1 MSAFA
6 RDDQGRLCAGGM
18 PLGDIA
24 ASHGSP
30 LYVYSGDGIRDDYRR
45 FAAAVAPVD
54 GSVHFALKAN
64 SALGVIGLL
73 ARHGAGA
80 DIVSGGE
87 MARALAAGIP
97 AEKIV
102 FSGVGKSAEE
112 IGAALDAG
120 IGQINAESPQE
131 VEAISQIAAAR
142 GVQAP
147 VALRV
152 NVDVAPKTHAKI
164 STGQRSTKFGVST
177 SQNEAA
183 GLYRKMAADPH
194 IRPAGLAVHIGS
206 QIMELNPF
214 ERAYSALLSFGTALR
229 DGGLEV
235 PVLDLG
241 GGIGVDYQDGMPT
254 DFTAYGE
261 LVSRL
266 FADSGFRLGFEP
278 GRSIVA
284 NNGVL
289 LTRVIY
295 VKDGDNKRFAIVDG
309 AMNDLLRP
317 TLYEAHHDIRPVG
330 PEGAIEGPADIV
342 GPVCETGDY
351 LGLDRMMPSLAAGD
365 CLAVMSSGA
374 YGAVMASSYNTRPP
388 AGEVMVLDGK
398 SISCG
403 VGATSP
409 NFLPKKSSPTSVRDR
424 GSEGAAGDRIGAH
437 RHRHR
442 RLEPFTKNNLGEKFA
457 GHRRTDHA
465 VVGLYDV
472 AAKRIT
478 ACRQDRHLER
488 RRVRIDCRPVHQLAA
503 QPQCVTG
510 IIGLQIDNLQLVCLR
525 LHRQPRLVEHADQA
539 RHIGRDRGPLCHRT
553 DGNTENHYEDDQRR
567 QHSADGTP
575 HFTGIRFGHQHR
587 RFSLPDMR
595 ADRTAHRLAAVANTF
610 AVDAKHGLAIRAGE
624 KHRPCVVSW

>member
-24 ASHGSP
+24 TSHGSP

-73 ARHGAGA
+73 AQHGAGA

-183 GLYRKMAADPH
+183 DLYRKMAADPH

-206 QIMELNPF
+206 QILELDPF

-229 DGGLEV
+229 DEGLEV

-241 GGIGVDYQDGMPT
+241 GGIGVDYQDGTPT

-266 FADSGFRLGFEP
+266 FADSGFQLGFEP

-295 VKDGDNKRFAIVDG
+295 VKDGDNKRFAIVDA

-365 CLAVMSSGA
+365 CLAVMSAGA

-388 AGEVMVLDGK
+388 AGEVMVLDGEVH
-398 SISCG
+398 I
-403 VGATSP
+403 
-409 NFLPKKSSPTSVRDR
+409 L
-424 GSEGAAGDRIGAH
+424 
-437 RHRHR
+437 R
-442 RLEPFTKNNLGEKFA
+442 R
-457 GHRRTDHA
+457 RR
-465 VVGLYDV
+465 DV
-472 AAKRIT
+472 AE
-478 ACRQDRHLER
+478 L
-488 RRVRIDCRPVHQLAA
+488 LAEE
-503 QPQCVTG
+503 
-510 IIGLQIDNLQLVCLR
+510 IIPD
-525 LHRQPRLVEHADQA
+525 
-539 RHIGRDRGPLCHRT
+539 
-553 DGNTENHYEDDQRR
+553 
-567 QHSADGTP
+567 
-575 HFTGIRFGHQHR
+575 FG
-587 RFSLPDMR
+587 
-595 ADRTAHRLAAVANTF
+595 
-610 AVDAKHGLAIRAGE
+610 
-624 KHRPCVVSW
+624 

>member
-183 GLYRKMAADPH
+183 DLYRKMAADPH

-206 QIMELNPF
+206 QILELDPF

-229 DGGLEV
+229 DEGLEV

-241 GGIGVDYQDGMPT
+241 GGIGVDYQDGTPT

-266 FADSGFRLGFEP
+266 FADSGFQLGFEP

-295 VKDGDNKRFAIVDG
+295 VKDGDNKRFAIVDA

-317 TLYEAHHDIRPVG
+317 TLYEAYHDIRPVG
-330 PEGAIEGPADIV
+330 PEGAIEGPADFV

-365 CLAVMSSGA
+365 CLAVMSAGA

-388 AGEVMVLDGK
+388 AGEVMVLDGEVH
-398 SISCG
+398 I
-403 VGATSP
+403 
-409 NFLPKKSSPTSVRDR
+409 L
-424 GSEGAAGDRIGAH
+424 
-437 RHRHR
+437 R
-442 RLEPFTKNNLGEKFA
+442 R
-457 GHRRTDHA
+457 RR
-465 VVGLYDV
+465 DV
-472 AAKRIT
+472 AE
-478 ACRQDRHLER
+478 L
-488 RRVRIDCRPVHQLAA
+488 LAEE
-503 QPQCVTG
+503 
-510 IIGLQIDNLQLVCLR
+510 IIPD
-525 LHRQPRLVEHADQA
+525 
-539 RHIGRDRGPLCHRT
+539 
-553 DGNTENHYEDDQRR
+553 
-567 QHSADGTP
+567 
-575 HFTGIRFGHQHR
+575 FG
-587 RFSLPDMR
+587 
-595 ADRTAHRLAAVANTF
+595 
-610 AVDAKHGLAIRAGE
+610 
-624 KHRPCVVSW
+624 

>member
-183 GLYRKMAADPH
+183 DLYRKMAADPH

-206 QIMELNPF
+206 QILELDPF

-229 DGGLEV
+229 DEGLEV

-241 GGIGVDYQDGMPT
+241 GGIGVDYQDGTPT

-266 FADSGFRLGFEP
+266 FADSGFQLGFEP

-295 VKDGDNKRFAIVDG
+295 VKDGDNKRFAIVDA

-317 TLYEAHHDIRPVG
+317 TLYEAHHDIRLVG

-365 CLAVMSSGA
+365 CLAVMSAGA

-388 AGEVMVLDGK
+388 AGEVMVLDGEVH
-398 SISCG
+398 I
-403 VGATSP
+403 
-409 NFLPKKSSPTSVRDR
+409 L
-424 GSEGAAGDRIGAH
+424 
-437 RHRHR
+437 R
-442 RLEPFTKNNLGEKFA
+442 R
-457 GHRRTDHA
+457 RR
-465 VVGLYDV
+465 DV
-472 AAKRIT
+472 AE
-478 ACRQDRHLER
+478 L
-488 RRVRIDCRPVHQLAA
+488 LAEE
-503 QPQCVTG
+503 
-510 IIGLQIDNLQLVCLR
+510 IIPD
-525 LHRQPRLVEHADQA
+525 
-539 RHIGRDRGPLCHRT
+539 
-553 DGNTENHYEDDQRR
+553 
-567 QHSADGTP
+567 
-575 HFTGIRFGHQHR
+575 FG
-587 RFSLPDMR
+587 
-595 ADRTAHRLAAVANTF
+595 
-610 AVDAKHGLAIRAGE
+610 
-624 KHRPCVVSW
+624 

>member
-1 MSAFA
+1 MSTFA
-6 RDDQGRLCAGGM
+6 RDDQGWLCAGGM

-183 GLYRKMAADPH
+183 DLYRKMAADPH

-206 QIMELNPF
+206 QILELDPF

-229 DGGLEV
+229 DEGLEV

-241 GGIGVDYQDGMPT
+241 GGIGVDYQDGTPT

-266 FADSGFRLGFEP
+266 FADSGFQLGFEP

-295 VKDGDNKRFAIVDG
+295 VKDGDNKRFAIVDA

-365 CLAVMSSGA
+365 CLAVMSAGA

-388 AGEVMVLDGK
+388 AGEVMVLDGEVH
-398 SISCG
+398 I
-403 VGATSP
+403 
-409 NFLPKKSSPTSVRDR
+409 L
-424 GSEGAAGDRIGAH
+424 
-437 RHRHR
+437 R
-442 RLEPFTKNNLGEKFA
+442 R
-457 GHRRTDHA
+457 RR
-465 VVGLYDV
+465 DV
-472 AAKRIT
+472 AE
-478 ACRQDRHLER
+478 L
-488 RRVRIDCRPVHQLAA
+488 LAEE
-503 QPQCVTG
+503 
-510 IIGLQIDNLQLVCLR
+510 IIPD
-525 LHRQPRLVEHADQA
+525 
-539 RHIGRDRGPLCHRT
+539 
-553 DGNTENHYEDDQRR
+553 
-567 QHSADGTP
+567 
-575 HFTGIRFGHQHR
+575 FG
-587 RFSLPDMR
+587 
-595 ADRTAHRLAAVANTF
+595 
-610 AVDAKHGLAIRAGE
+610 
-624 KHRPCVVSW
+624 

>member
-183 GLYRKMAADPH
+183 DLYRKMAADPH

-206 QIMELNPF
+206 QILELDPF

-229 DGGLEV
+229 DEGLEV

-241 GGIGVDYQDGMPT
+241 GGIGVDYQDGTPT

-266 FADSGFRLGFEP
+266 FADSGFQLGFEP

-295 VKDGDNKRFAIVDG
+295 VKDSDNKRFAIVDA

-365 CLAVMSSGA
+365 CLAVMSAGA

-388 AGEVMVLDGK
+388 AGEVMVLDGEVH
-398 SISCG
+398 I
-403 VGATSP
+403 
-409 NFLPKKSSPTSVRDR
+409 L
-424 GSEGAAGDRIGAH
+424 
-437 RHRHR
+437 R
-442 RLEPFTKNNLGEKFA
+442 R
-457 GHRRTDHA
+457 RR
-465 VVGLYDV
+465 DV
-472 AAKRIT
+472 AE
-478 ACRQDRHLER
+478 L
-488 RRVRIDCRPVHQLAA
+488 LAEE
-503 QPQCVTG
+503 
-510 IIGLQIDNLQLVCLR
+510 IIPD
-525 LHRQPRLVEHADQA
+525 
-539 RHIGRDRGPLCHRT
+539 
-553 DGNTENHYEDDQRR
+553 
-567 QHSADGTP
+567 
-575 HFTGIRFGHQHR
+575 FG
-587 RFSLPDMR
+587 
-595 ADRTAHRLAAVANTF
+595 
-610 AVDAKHGLAIRAGE
+610 
-624 KHRPCVVSW
+624 

>member
-177 SQNEAA
+177 SQDEAA
-183 GLYRKMAADPH
+183 DLYRKMAADPH
-194 IRPAGLAVHIGS
+194 IRPTGLAVHIGS
-206 QIMELNPF
+206 QIIELDPF

-229 DGGLEV
+229 DEGLEV

-241 GGIGVDYQDGMPT
+241 GGIGVDYQDGTPT

-295 VKDGDNKRFAIVDG
+295 VKDGDNKRFAIVDA

-365 CLAVMSSGA
+365 CLAVMSAGA

-388 AGEVMVLDGK
+388 AGEVMLVDGEVH
-398 SISCG
+398 I
-403 VGATSP
+403 
-409 NFLPKKSSPTSVRDR
+409 L
-424 GSEGAAGDRIGAH
+424 
-437 RHRHR
+437 R
-442 RLEPFTKNNLGEKFA
+442 R
-457 GHRRTDHA
+457 RR
-465 VVGLYDV
+465 DV
-472 AAKRIT
+472 AE
-478 ACRQDRHLER
+478 L
-488 RRVRIDCRPVHQLAA
+488 LAEE
-503 QPQCVTG
+503 
-510 IIGLQIDNLQLVCLR
+510 IIPD
-525 LHRQPRLVEHADQA
+525 
-539 RHIGRDRGPLCHRT
+539 
-553 DGNTENHYEDDQRR
+553 
-567 QHSADGTP
+567 
-575 HFTGIRFGHQHR
+575 FG
-587 RFSLPDMR
+587 
-595 ADRTAHRLAAVANTF
+595 
-610 AVDAKHGLAIRAGE
+610 
-624 KHRPCVVSW
+624 

>member
-1 MSAFA
+1 MSAFV

-183 GLYRKMAADPH
+183 DLYRKMAADPH

-206 QIMELNPF
+206 QILELDPF

-229 DGGLEV
+229 DEGLEV

-241 GGIGVDYQDGMPT
+241 GGIGVDYQDGTPT

-266 FADSGFRLGFEP
+266 FADSGFQLGFEP

-295 VKDGDNKRFAIVDG
+295 VKDGDNKRFAIVDA

-365 CLAVMSSGA
+365 CLAVMSAGA

-388 AGEVMVLDGK
+388 AGEVMVLDGEVH
-398 SISCG
+398 I
-403 VGATSP
+403 
-409 NFLPKKSSPTSVRDR
+409 L
-424 GSEGAAGDRIGAH
+424 
-437 RHRHR
+437 R
-442 RLEPFTKNNLGEKFA
+442 R
-457 GHRRTDHA
+457 RR
-465 VVGLYDV
+465 DV
-472 AAKRIT
+472 AE
-478 ACRQDRHLER
+478 L
-488 RRVRIDCRPVHQLAA
+488 LAEE
-503 QPQCVTG
+503 
-510 IIGLQIDNLQLVCLR
+510 IIPD
-525 LHRQPRLVEHADQA
+525 
-539 RHIGRDRGPLCHRT
+539 
-553 DGNTENHYEDDQRR
+553 
-567 QHSADGTP
+567 
-575 HFTGIRFGHQHR
+575 FG
-587 RFSLPDMR
+587 
-595 ADRTAHRLAAVANTF
+595 
-610 AVDAKHGLAIRAGE
+610 
-624 KHRPCVVSW
+624 

>member
-112 IGAALDAG
+112 IGAALDSG

-183 GLYRKMAADPH
+183 DLYRKMAADPH

-206 QIMELNPF
+206 QILELDPF

-229 DGGLEV
+229 DEGLEV

-241 GGIGVDYQDGMPT
+241 GGIGVDYQDGTPT

-266 FADSGFRLGFEP
+266 FADSGFQLGFEP

-295 VKDGDNKRFAIVDG
+295 VKDGDNKRFAIVDA

-365 CLAVMSSGA
+365 CLAVMSAGA

-388 AGEVMVLDGK
+388 AGEVMVLDGEVH
-398 SISCG
+398 I
-403 VGATSP
+403 
-409 NFLPKKSSPTSVRDR
+409 L
-424 GSEGAAGDRIGAH
+424 
-437 RHRHR
+437 R
-442 RLEPFTKNNLGEKFA
+442 R
-457 GHRRTDHA
+457 RR
-465 VVGLYDV
+465 DV
-472 AAKRIT
+472 AE
-478 ACRQDRHLER
+478 L
-488 RRVRIDCRPVHQLAA
+488 LAEE
-503 QPQCVTG
+503 
-510 IIGLQIDNLQLVCLR
+510 IIPD
-525 LHRQPRLVEHADQA
+525 
-539 RHIGRDRGPLCHRT
+539 
-553 DGNTENHYEDDQRR
+553 
-567 QHSADGTP
+567 
-575 HFTGIRFGHQHR
+575 FG
-587 RFSLPDMR
+587 
-595 ADRTAHRLAAVANTF
+595 
-610 AVDAKHGLAIRAGE
+610 
-624 KHRPCVVSW
+624 

>member
-1 MSAFA
+1 MSAFT
-6 RDDQGRLCAGGM
+6 RDDQGRLCSGGM

-24 ASHGSP
+24 AGHGSP

-64 SALGVIGLL
+64 SALGVIALL
-73 ARHGAGA
+73 AKNGAGA

-142 GVQAP
+142 GIRAP

-183 GLYRKMAADPH
+183 DLYRKMAADAH

-229 DGGLEV
+229 EEGLEV

-241 GGIGVDYQDGMPT
+241 GGIGVDYQHGTPT

-295 VKDGDNKRFAIVDG
+295 VKDGDNKRFVIVDA

-330 PEGAIEGPADIV
+330 PEGAVEGPADIV

-351 LGLDRMMPSLAAGD
+351 LGLDRMMPALVHGD
-365 CLAVMSSGA
+365 CLAVMSAGA

-388 AGEVMVLDGK
+388 AGEVMVLDGEVH
-398 SISCG
+398 I
-403 VGATSP
+403 
-409 NFLPKKSSPTSVRDR
+409 L
-424 GSEGAAGDRIGAH
+424 
-437 RHRHR
+437 
-442 RLEPFTKNNLGEKFA
+442 
-457 GHRRTDHA
+457 
-465 VVGLYDV
+465 
-472 AAKRIT
+472 
-478 ACRQDRHLER
+478 R
-488 RRVRIDCRPVHQLAA
+488 RRRDIAELLAEEA
-503 QPQCVTG
+503 V
-510 IIGLQIDNLQLVCLR
+510 
-525 LHRQPRLVEHADQA
+525 
-539 RHIGRDRGPLCHRT
+539 
-553 DGNTENHYEDDQRR
+553 
-567 QHSADGTP
+567 
-575 HFTGIRFGHQHR
+575 
-587 RFSLPDMR
+587 PD
-595 ADRTAHRLAAVANTF
+595 L
-610 AVDAKHGLAIRAGE
+610 G
-624 KHRPCVVSW
+624 

>member
-1 MSAFA
+1 MSAFT
-6 RDDQGRLCAGGM
+6 RDDQGRLCSGGM

-24 ASHGSP
+24 AGHGSP

-64 SALGVIGLL
+64 SALGVIALL
-73 ARHGAGA
+73 AKNGAGA

-142 GVQAP
+142 GIQAP

-183 GLYRKMAADPH
+183 DLYRKMAADAH

-206 QIMELNPF
+206 QIMELDPF

-229 DGGLEV
+229 EEGLEV

-241 GGIGVDYQDGMPT
+241 GGIGVDYQYGTPT

-295 VKDGDNKRFAIVDG
+295 VKDGDNKRFVIVDA

-317 TLYEAHHDIRPVG
+317 TLYEANHDIQPVG
-330 PEGAIEGPADIV
+330 PEGAVEGPADIV

-351 LGLDRMMPSLAAGD
+351 LGLDRMMPALVHGD
-365 CLAVMSSGA
+365 CLAVMSAGA

-398 SISCG
+398 
-403 VGATSP
+403 
-409 NFLPKKSSPTSVRDR
+409 
-424 GSEGAAGDRIGAH
+424 
-437 RHRHR
+437 
-442 RLEPFTKNNLGEKFA
+442 
-457 GHRRTDHA
+457 
-465 VVGLYDV
+465 
-472 AAKRIT
+472 
-478 ACRQDRHLER
+478 
-488 RRVRIDCRPVHQLAA
+488 VHIL
-503 QPQCVTG
+503 
-510 IIGLQIDNLQLVCLR
+510 
-525 LHRQPRLVEHADQA
+525 
-539 RHIGRDRGPLCHRT
+539 
-553 DGNTENHYEDDQRR
+553 RR
-567 QHSADGTP
+567 QRDIAE
-575 HFTGIRFGHQHR
+575 
-587 RFSLPDMR
+587 LLAEEAVPD
-595 ADRTAHRLAAVANTF
+595 L
-610 AVDAKHGLAIRAGE
+610 G
-624 KHRPCVVSW
+624 

>member
-183 GLYRKMAADPH
+183 DLYRKMAADPH

-206 QIMELNPF
+206 QILELDPF

-241 GGIGVDYQDGMPT
+241 GGIGVDYQDDTPT

-266 FADSGFRLGFEP
+266 FADSGFQLGFEP

-295 VKDGDNKRFAIVDG
+295 VKDGDNKRFAIVDA

-365 CLAVMSSGA
+365 CLAVMSAGA

-388 AGEVMVLDGK
+388 AGEVMVLDGEVH
-398 SISCG
+398 I
-403 VGATSP
+403 
-409 NFLPKKSSPTSVRDR
+409 L
-424 GSEGAAGDRIGAH
+424 
-437 RHRHR
+437 R
-442 RLEPFTKNNLGEKFA
+442 R
-457 GHRRTDHA
+457 RR
-465 VVGLYDV
+465 DV
-472 AAKRIT
+472 AE
-478 ACRQDRHLER
+478 L
-488 RRVRIDCRPVHQLAA
+488 LAEE
-503 QPQCVTG
+503 
-510 IIGLQIDNLQLVCLR
+510 IIPD
-525 LHRQPRLVEHADQA
+525 
-539 RHIGRDRGPLCHRT
+539 
-553 DGNTENHYEDDQRR
+553 
-567 QHSADGTP
+567 
-575 HFTGIRFGHQHR
+575 FG
-587 RFSLPDMR
+587 
-595 ADRTAHRLAAVANTF
+595 
-610 AVDAKHGLAIRAGE
+610 
-624 KHRPCVVSW
+624 

>member
-1 MSAFA
+1 MSAFT
-6 RDDQGRLCAGGM
+6 RDDQGRLCSGGM

-24 ASHGSP
+24 AGHGSP

-64 SALGVIGLL
+64 SALGVIALL
-73 ARHGAGA
+73 AKNGAGA

-142 GVQAP
+142 GIQAP

-183 GLYRKMAADPH
+183 DLYRKMAADAH

-206 QIMELNPF
+206 QIMELDPF

-229 DGGLEV
+229 EEGLEV

-241 GGIGVDYQDGMPT
+241 GGIGVDYQHGTPT

-295 VKDGDNKRFAIVDG
+295 VKDGDNKRFVIVDA

-330 PEGAIEGPADIV
+330 PEGAVEGPADIV

-351 LGLDRMMPSLAAGD
+351 LGLDRMMPALVHGD
-365 CLAVMSSGA
+365 CLAVMSAGA
-374 YGAVMASSYNTRPP
+374 YGAVMASSYNSRPP
-388 AGEVMVLDGK
+388 AGEVMVLDGEVH
-398 SISCG
+398 I
-403 VGATSP
+403 
-409 NFLPKKSSPTSVRDR
+409 L
-424 GSEGAAGDRIGAH
+424 
-437 RHRHR
+437 
-442 RLEPFTKNNLGEKFA
+442 
-457 GHRRTDHA
+457 
-465 VVGLYDV
+465 
-472 AAKRIT
+472 
-478 ACRQDRHLER
+478 R
-488 RRVRIDCRPVHQLAA
+488 RRRDIAELLAEEA
-503 QPQCVTG
+503 V
-510 IIGLQIDNLQLVCLR
+510 
-525 LHRQPRLVEHADQA
+525 
-539 RHIGRDRGPLCHRT
+539 
-553 DGNTENHYEDDQRR
+553 
-567 QHSADGTP
+567 
-575 HFTGIRFGHQHR
+575 
-587 RFSLPDMR
+587 PD
-595 ADRTAHRLAAVANTF
+595 L
-610 AVDAKHGLAIRAGE
+610 G
-624 KHRPCVVSW
+624 

>member
-54 GSVHFALKAN
+54 GVVHFALKAN

-73 ARHGAGA
+73 ARNGAGA

-142 GVQAP
+142 GMQAP

-183 GLYRKMAADPH
+183 DLYRKMAADPH

-206 QIMELNPF
+206 QIMELDPF
-214 ERAYSALLSFGTALR
+214 ERAYTALLSFGTALR
-229 DGGLEV
+229 DEGLEV

-241 GGIGVDYQDGMPT
+241 GGIGVDYQDGTPT

-295 VKDGDNKRFAIVDG
+295 VKDGDNKRFAIVDA

-365 CLAVMSSGA
+365 CLAVMSAGA

-388 AGEVMVLDGK
+388 AGEVMVLDGD
-398 SISCG
+398 
-403 VGATSP
+403 VHV
-409 NFLPKKSSPTSVRDR
+409 L
-424 GSEGAAGDRIGAH
+424 
-437 RHRHR
+437 R
-442 RLEPFTKNNLGEKFA
+442 R
-457 GHRRTDHA
+457 RR
-465 VVGLYDV
+465 DV
-472 AAKRIT
+472 AE
-478 ACRQDRHLER
+478 L
-488 RRVRIDCRPVHQLAA
+488 LAEE
-503 QPQCVTG
+503 
-510 IIGLQIDNLQLVCLR
+510 IIPD
-525 LHRQPRLVEHADQA
+525 
-539 RHIGRDRGPLCHRT
+539 
-553 DGNTENHYEDDQRR
+553 
-567 QHSADGTP
+567 
-575 HFTGIRFGHQHR
+575 FG
-587 RFSLPDMR
+587 
-595 ADRTAHRLAAVANTF
+595 
-610 AVDAKHGLAIRAGE
+610 
-624 KHRPCVVSW
+624 

>member
-183 GLYRKMAADPH
+183 DLYRKMAADPH

-206 QIMELNPF
+206 QILELDPF

-229 DGGLEV
+229 DEGLEV

-241 GGIGVDYQDGMPT
+241 GGIGVDYQDGTPT

-266 FADSGFRLGFEP
+266 LADSGFRLGFEP

-295 VKDGDNKRFAIVDG
+295 VKDGDNKRFAIVDA

-365 CLAVMSSGA
+365 CLAVMSAGA

-388 AGEVMVLDGK
+388 AGEVMVLDGEVH
-398 SISCG
+398 I
-403 VGATSP
+403 
-409 NFLPKKSSPTSVRDR
+409 L
-424 GSEGAAGDRIGAH
+424 
-437 RHRHR
+437 R
-442 RLEPFTKNNLGEKFA
+442 R
-457 GHRRTDHA
+457 RR
-465 VVGLYDV
+465 DV
-472 AAKRIT
+472 AE
-478 ACRQDRHLER
+478 L
-488 RRVRIDCRPVHQLAA
+488 LAEE
-503 QPQCVTG
+503 
-510 IIGLQIDNLQLVCLR
+510 IIPD
-525 LHRQPRLVEHADQA
+525 
-539 RHIGRDRGPLCHRT
+539 
-553 DGNTENHYEDDQRR
+553 
-567 QHSADGTP
+567 
-575 HFTGIRFGHQHR
+575 FG
-587 RFSLPDMR
+587 
-595 ADRTAHRLAAVANTF
+595 
-610 AVDAKHGLAIRAGE
+610 
-624 KHRPCVVSW
+624 

>member
-24 ASHGSP
+24 TSHGSP

-183 GLYRKMAADPH
+183 DLYRKMAADPH

-206 QIMELNPF
+206 QILELDPF

-229 DGGLEV
+229 DEGLEV

-241 GGIGVDYQDGMPT
+241 GGIGVDYQDGTPT

-266 FADSGFRLGFEP
+266 FAGSGFRLGFEP

-295 VKDGDNKRFAIVDG
+295 VKDGDNKRFAIVDA

-317 TLYEAHHDIRPVG
+317 TLYEAHHDIQPVG

-365 CLAVMSSGA
+365 CLAVMSAGA

-388 AGEVMVLDGK
+388 AGEVMVLDGEVH
-398 SISCG
+398 I
-403 VGATSP
+403 
-409 NFLPKKSSPTSVRDR
+409 L
-424 GSEGAAGDRIGAH
+424 
-437 RHRHR
+437 R
-442 RLEPFTKNNLGEKFA
+442 R
-457 GHRRTDHA
+457 RR
-465 VVGLYDV
+465 DV
-472 AAKRIT
+472 AE
-478 ACRQDRHLER
+478 L
-488 RRVRIDCRPVHQLAA
+488 LAEE
-503 QPQCVTG
+503 
-510 IIGLQIDNLQLVCLR
+510 IIPD
-525 LHRQPRLVEHADQA
+525 
-539 RHIGRDRGPLCHRT
+539 
-553 DGNTENHYEDDQRR
+553 
-567 QHSADGTP
+567 
-575 HFTGIRFGHQHR
+575 FG
-587 RFSLPDMR
+587 
-595 ADRTAHRLAAVANTF
+595 
-610 AVDAKHGLAIRAGE
+610 
-624 KHRPCVVSW
+624 

>member
-45 FAAAVAPVD
+45 FATAVAPVD

-131 VEAISQIAAAR
+131 VEAISQIATAR

-183 GLYRKMAADPH
+183 DLYRKMAADPH

-206 QIMELNPF
+206 QILELDPF

-229 DGGLEV
+229 DEGLEV

-241 GGIGVDYQDGMPT
+241 GGIGVDYQDGTPT

-266 FADSGFRLGFEP
+266 FADSGFQLGFEP

-295 VKDGDNKRFAIVDG
+295 VKDGDNKRFAIVDA

-365 CLAVMSSGA
+365 CLAVMSAGA

-388 AGEVMVLDGK
+388 AGEVMVLDDEVH
-398 SISCG
+398 ILRRRRDI
-403 VGATSP
+403 AELLAEEIIP
-409 NFLPKKSSPTSVRDR
+409 NF
-424 GSEGAAGDRIGAH
+424 G
-437 RHRHR
+437 
-442 RLEPFTKNNLGEKFA
+442 
-457 GHRRTDHA
+457 
-465 VVGLYDV
+465 
-472 AAKRIT
+472 
-478 ACRQDRHLER
+478 
-488 RRVRIDCRPVHQLAA
+488 
-503 QPQCVTG
+503 
-510 IIGLQIDNLQLVCLR
+510 
-525 LHRQPRLVEHADQA
+525 
-539 RHIGRDRGPLCHRT
+539 
-553 DGNTENHYEDDQRR
+553 
-567 QHSADGTP
+567 
-575 HFTGIRFGHQHR
+575 
-587 RFSLPDMR
+587 
-595 ADRTAHRLAAVANTF
+595 
-610 AVDAKHGLAIRAGE
+610 
-624 KHRPCVVSW
+624 

>member
-206 QIMELNPF
+206 QILELDPF

-229 DGGLEV
+229 DEGLEV

-241 GGIGVDYQDGMPT
+241 GGIGVDYQDGTPT
-254 DFTAYGE
+254 DFTTYGE

-266 FADSGFRLGFEP
+266 FADGGFQLGFEP

-295 VKDGDNKRFAIVDG
+295 VKDGDNKRFAIVDA

-365 CLAVMSSGA
+365 CLAVMSAGA

-388 AGEVMVLDGK
+388 AGEVMVLDGEVH
-398 SISCG
+398 I
-403 VGATSP
+403 
-409 NFLPKKSSPTSVRDR
+409 L
-424 GSEGAAGDRIGAH
+424 
-437 RHRHR
+437 R
-442 RLEPFTKNNLGEKFA
+442 R
-457 GHRRTDHA
+457 RR
-465 VVGLYDV
+465 DV
-472 AAKRIT
+472 AE
-478 ACRQDRHLER
+478 L
-488 RRVRIDCRPVHQLAA
+488 LAEE
-503 QPQCVTG
+503 
-510 IIGLQIDNLQLVCLR
+510 IIPD
-525 LHRQPRLVEHADQA
+525 
-539 RHIGRDRGPLCHRT
+539 
-553 DGNTENHYEDDQRR
+553 
-567 QHSADGTP
+567 
-575 HFTGIRFGHQHR
+575 FG
-587 RFSLPDMR
+587 
-595 ADRTAHRLAAVANTF
+595 
-610 AVDAKHGLAIRAGE
+610 
-624 KHRPCVVSW
+624 

>member
-54 GSVHFALKAN
+54 GAVHFALKAN

-183 GLYRKMAADPH
+183 ELYREMAADPH

-206 QIMELNPF
+206 QIMELDPF

-229 DGGLEV
+229 DEGLEV

-241 GGIGVDYQDGMPT
+241 GGIGVDYQHGTPT

-261 LVSRL
+261 LVSGL

-295 VKDGDNKRFAIVDG
+295 VKDGDNKRFAIVDA

-317 TLYEAHHDIRPVG
+317 TLYEAHHDIQPVG
-330 PEGAIEGPADIV
+330 PEGPIEGPADIV

-365 CLAVMSSGA
+365 CLAVMSAGA
-374 YGAVMASSYNTRPP
+374 YGAVMASNYNTRPP
-388 AGEVMVLDGK
+388 AGEVMVLDGDVH
-398 SISCG
+398 I
-403 VGATSP
+403 
-409 NFLPKKSSPTSVRDR
+409 L
-424 GSEGAAGDRIGAH
+424 
-437 RHRHR
+437 R
-442 RLEPFTKNNLGEKFA
+442 R
-457 GHRRTDHA
+457 RR
-465 VVGLYDV
+465 DV
-472 AAKRIT
+472 AE
-478 ACRQDRHLER
+478 L
-488 RRVRIDCRPVHQLAA
+488 LAEE
-503 QPQCVTG
+503 
-510 IIGLQIDNLQLVCLR
+510 IIPD
-525 LHRQPRLVEHADQA
+525 
-539 RHIGRDRGPLCHRT
+539 
-553 DGNTENHYEDDQRR
+553 
-567 QHSADGTP
+567 
-575 HFTGIRFGHQHR
+575 FG
-587 RFSLPDMR
+587 
-595 ADRTAHRLAAVANTF
+595 
-610 AVDAKHGLAIRAGE
+610 
-624 KHRPCVVSW
+624 

>member
-206 QIMELNPF
+206 QILELDPF

-229 DGGLEV
+229 DEGLEV

-241 GGIGVDYQDGMPT
+241 GGIGVDYQDGTPT

-266 FADSGFRLGFEP
+266 FAGSGFQLGFEP

-295 VKDGDNKRFAIVDG
+295 VKDGDNKRFAIVDA

-365 CLAVMSSGA
+365 CLAVMSAGA

-388 AGEVMVLDGK
+388 AGEVMVLDGEVH
-398 SISCG
+398 I
-403 VGATSP
+403 
-409 NFLPKKSSPTSVRDR
+409 L
-424 GSEGAAGDRIGAH
+424 
-437 RHRHR
+437 R
-442 RLEPFTKNNLGEKFA
+442 R
-457 GHRRTDHA
+457 RR
-465 VVGLYDV
+465 DV
-472 AAKRIT
+472 AE
-478 ACRQDRHLER
+478 L
-488 RRVRIDCRPVHQLAA
+488 LAEE
-503 QPQCVTG
+503 
-510 IIGLQIDNLQLVCLR
+510 IIPD
-525 LHRQPRLVEHADQA
+525 
-539 RHIGRDRGPLCHRT
+539 
-553 DGNTENHYEDDQRR
+553 
-567 QHSADGTP
+567 
-575 HFTGIRFGHQHR
+575 FG
-587 RFSLPDMR
+587 
-595 ADRTAHRLAAVANTF
+595 
-610 AVDAKHGLAIRAGE
+610 
-624 KHRPCVVSW
+624 

>member
-1 MSAFA
+1 MSTFA

-24 ASHGSP
+24 ATHGSP

-73 ARHGAGA
+73 AQHGAGA

-183 GLYRKMAADPH
+183 DLYRKMAADPH

-206 QIMELNPF
+206 QILELDPF

-229 DGGLEV
+229 DEGLEV

-241 GGIGVDYQDGMPT
+241 GGIGVDYQDGTPT

-266 FADSGFRLGFEP
+266 FADSGFQLGFEP

-295 VKDGDNKRFAIVDG
+295 VKDGDNKRFAIVDA

-365 CLAVMSSGA
+365 CLAVMSAGA

-388 AGEVMVLDGK
+388 AGEVMVLDGEVH
-398 SISCG
+398 I
-403 VGATSP
+403 
-409 NFLPKKSSPTSVRDR
+409 L
-424 GSEGAAGDRIGAH
+424 
-437 RHRHR
+437 R
-442 RLEPFTKNNLGEKFA
+442 R
-457 GHRRTDHA
+457 RR
-465 VVGLYDV
+465 DV
-472 AAKRIT
+472 AE
-478 ACRQDRHLER
+478 L
-488 RRVRIDCRPVHQLAA
+488 LAEE
-503 QPQCVTG
+503 
-510 IIGLQIDNLQLVCLR
+510 IIPD
-525 LHRQPRLVEHADQA
+525 
-539 RHIGRDRGPLCHRT
+539 
-553 DGNTENHYEDDQRR
+553 
-567 QHSADGTP
+567 
-575 HFTGIRFGHQHR
+575 FG
-587 RFSLPDMR
+587 
-595 ADRTAHRLAAVANTF
+595 
-610 AVDAKHGLAIRAGE
+610 
-624 KHRPCVVSW
+624 

>member
-6 RDDQGRLCAGGM
+6 RDDQGRLCTGGM

-24 ASHGSP
+24 TSHGSP

-120 IGQINAESPQE
+120 ICQINAESPQE

-183 GLYRKMAADPH
+183 DLYRKMAADPH

-206 QIMELNPF
+206 QILELDPF

-229 DGGLEV
+229 DEGLEV

-241 GGIGVDYQDGMPT
+241 GGIGVDYQDGTPT

-266 FADSGFRLGFEP
+266 FADSGFQLGFEP

-295 VKDGDNKRFAIVDG
+295 VKDGDNKRFAIVDA

-365 CLAVMSSGA
+365 CLAVMSAGA

-388 AGEVMVLDGK
+388 AGEVMVLDGEVH
-398 SISCG
+398 I
-403 VGATSP
+403 
-409 NFLPKKSSPTSVRDR
+409 L
-424 GSEGAAGDRIGAH
+424 
-437 RHRHR
+437 R
-442 RLEPFTKNNLGEKFA
+442 R
-457 GHRRTDHA
+457 RR
-465 VVGLYDV
+465 DV
-472 AAKRIT
+472 AE
-478 ACRQDRHLER
+478 L
-488 RRVRIDCRPVHQLAA
+488 LAEE
-503 QPQCVTG
+503 
-510 IIGLQIDNLQLVCLR
+510 IIPD
-525 LHRQPRLVEHADQA
+525 
-539 RHIGRDRGPLCHRT
+539 
-553 DGNTENHYEDDQRR
+553 
-567 QHSADGTP
+567 
-575 HFTGIRFGHQHR
+575 FG
-587 RFSLPDMR
+587 
-595 ADRTAHRLAAVANTF
+595 
-610 AVDAKHGLAIRAGE
+610 
-624 KHRPCVVSW
+624 

>member
-177 SQNEAA
+177 SQNEAVD
-183 GLYRKMAADPH
+183 LYRKMAADPH

-206 QIMELNPF
+206 QILELDPF

-229 DGGLEV
+229 DEGLEV

-241 GGIGVDYQDGMPT
+241 GGIGVDYQDGTPT

-295 VKDGDNKRFAIVDG
+295 VKDGDNKRFAIVDA

-365 CLAVMSSGA
+365 CLAVMSAGA
-374 YGAVMASSYNTRPP
+374 YGAVMASSYNPRPP
-388 AGEVMVLDGK
+388 AGEVMVLDGEVH
-398 SISCG
+398 I
-403 VGATSP
+403 
-409 NFLPKKSSPTSVRDR
+409 L
-424 GSEGAAGDRIGAH
+424 
-437 RHRHR
+437 R
-442 RLEPFTKNNLGEKFA
+442 R
-457 GHRRTDHA
+457 RR
-465 VVGLYDV
+465 DV
-472 AAKRIT
+472 AE
-478 ACRQDRHLER
+478 L
-488 RRVRIDCRPVHQLAA
+488 LAEE
-503 QPQCVTG
+503 
-510 IIGLQIDNLQLVCLR
+510 IIPD
-525 LHRQPRLVEHADQA
+525 
-539 RHIGRDRGPLCHRT
+539 
-553 DGNTENHYEDDQRR
+553 
-567 QHSADGTP
+567 
-575 HFTGIRFGHQHR
+575 FG
-587 RFSLPDMR
+587 
-595 ADRTAHRLAAVANTF
+595 
-610 AVDAKHGLAIRAGE
+610 
-624 KHRPCVVSW
+624 